1 MTQQYLVGQ
10 LSALLGELERT
21 AAEWEALV
29 HDLRRVVEC
38 SQPPTL
44 PALVGDVLELSDS
57 VCWTALDQGDV
68 GRFCSCAR
76 AAAELGEFIE
86 SAGLRRN

>member
-10 LSALLGELERT
+10 LSALLGDLERT

-38 SQPPTL
+38 SQPPVL
-44 PALVGDVLELSDS
+44 PALVGDVLQLSDS
-57 VCWTALDQGDV
+57 VCWAALDHGDAK
-68 GRFCSCAR
+68 RFRSCAQ
-76 AAAELGEFIE
+76 AAAELGEFID